1 MTRWSAFGQPPNSYT
16 TSWDSTGRFLQSL
29 FARAGAGPGHCSATG
44 DGSSWGR
51 PPAGDTIPGS
61 VRCQGRQGGLIMPLA
76 PAEAV
81 GNVPDTQPVA
91 RHAGDGG
98 RDAHPGH
105 RPPDGVPIRHVAAVA
120 VLRFHPLGKAEDIAL
135 AGGNRASRHLTPRST
150 ATTAPFGG
158 LWLKIAVKTAACAR
172 PFAAR

>member
-1 MTRWSAFGQPPNSYT
+1 
-16 TSWDSTGRFLQSL
+16 
-29 FARAGAGPGHCSATG
+29 
-44 DGSSWGR
+44 
-51 PPAGDTIPGS
+51 
-61 VRCQGRQGGLIMPLA
+61 MPLA

-120 VLRFHPLGKAEDIAL
+120 VLRFHPLGKAAAVAL

-150 ATTAPFGG
+150 ATTAPVRWIVAKNSGENG
-158 LWLKIAVKTAACAR
+158 RLRTPVRRAIITEAQL
-172 PFAAR
+172 